1 LNINDIKKTA
11 TDKMAKSVETLKN
24 DLGKV
29 RTGRAHTG
37 IIDHVKVDYY
47 GSDVPIKQVANVT
60 LADSRTISVQPFEKN
75 MVQAIEKAIRDS
87 DLGVNPAT
95 SGDVIRIPMPA
106 LTEERR
112 RELTKIVKHEGENAK
127 VAVRNI
133 RRDAISHLKDL
144 LKESEVSE
152 DQEKRAADEI
162 QKHRQVHRRHRQAGR
177 REGKGADGR
186 VAPPSPLGEGRVRVR
201 CHGPEATLKLPNH
214 L

>member
-1 LNINDIKKTA
+1 MNINDIKKTA
-11 TDKMAKSVETLKN
+11 TDKMAKSVETLKG

-29 RTGRAHTG
+29 RTGRAHAG

-47 GSDVPIKQVANVT
+47 GSEVPIKQVANVT
-60 LADSRTISVQPFEKN
+60 LADARTISVQPFEKK
-75 MVQAIEKAIRDS
+75 MVQPIEKAIRDS

-133 RRDAISHLKDL
+133 RRDAITHLKDL
-144 LKESEVSE
+144 LKKSEVSE
-152 DQEKRAADEI
+152 DQEKRAADEV
-162 QKHRQVHRRHRQAGR
+162 QKLTD
-177 REGKGADGR
+177 KSIADNHKL
-186 VAPPSPLGEGRVRVR
+186 VAQKKKEHNAV
-201 CHGPEATLKLPNH
+201 
-214 L
+214 